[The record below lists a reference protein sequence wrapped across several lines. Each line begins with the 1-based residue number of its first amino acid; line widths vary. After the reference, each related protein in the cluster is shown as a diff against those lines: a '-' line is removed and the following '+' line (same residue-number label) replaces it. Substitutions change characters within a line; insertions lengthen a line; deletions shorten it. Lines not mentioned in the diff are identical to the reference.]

1 MGSHCKASL
10 GGVEMTEIIITVENL
25 TVNYKE
31 ISVLN
36 HISLS
41 LEKGKVYGLVGEN
54 GSGKSTLIGYM
65 LGLLPW
71 ERGNITLFNKP
82 ISFSKDKNYVFS
94 RCSAVLQ
101 DVALPKRLTVKECL
115 SLFSVLGNGQK
126 DMFEIIHLLHLENQ
140 IDKKFWD
147 LSFGQKQR
155 VLIGTALLQEF
166 DILFLDEPTN
176 GLDKETRENLFS
188 VIETLRGQGKTIIF
202 ISHREEEVNRICD
215 EILLISHGKIRIH
228 NEEAS

>member
-1 MGSHCKASL
+1 
-10 GGVEMTEIIITVENL
+10 MTEIIITVENL

-54 GSGKSTLIGYM
+54 GSGKSTLIGCM

-140 IDKKFWD
+140 IDKN
-147 LSFGQKQR
+147 LG
-155 VLIGTALLQEF
+155 IYLL
-166 DILFLDEPTN
+166 DRN
-176 GLDKETRENLFS
+176 
-188 VIETLRGQGKTIIF
+188 
-202 ISHREEEVNRICD
+202 
-215 EILLISHGKIRIH
+215 
-228 NEEAS
+228 NEY